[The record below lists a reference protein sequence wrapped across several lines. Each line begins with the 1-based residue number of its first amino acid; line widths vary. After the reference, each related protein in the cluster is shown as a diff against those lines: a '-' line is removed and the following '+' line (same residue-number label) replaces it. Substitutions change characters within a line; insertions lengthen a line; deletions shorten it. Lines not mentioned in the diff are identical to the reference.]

1 MQLNKKSLARLKKMP
16 NYSEIDRVI
25 GVSRE
30 AISKYAKT
38 GEIMDER
45 VKQINEAFG
54 LNLTG
59 KPSIRRKMVRLC
71 TRCKSEIEA

>member
-1 MQLNKKSLARLKKMP
+1 MKLNVRSLARLKKAP
-16 NYSEIDRVI
+16 NYAEIARKID
-25 GVSRE
+25 VSRE
-30 AISKYAKT
+30 RIRKYTET
-38 GEIMDER
+38 GEIPDKR

-71 TRCKSEIEA
+71 TRCKSEI